1 MTTPALAPTI
11 SIGELLAELDRGA
24 PLFLL
29 DVRNAED
36 FAAWRIEARKPTASL
51 NLPYFTFLEE
61 PEAALARLPRER
73 PIVVVCAKGGS
84 SEMVVELLRDA
95 GVPARNVT
103 GGMAAY
109 GEHLE
114 REALS
119 FSTAA
124 RFALWQVNRRGKG
137 CLAYVLCAGDE
148 ALVIDPSRH
157 VEWYESLLAELGV
170 RLVRVLDTHVHA
182 DHLSGGSELSAR
194 TGAVYSVGVETARGE
209 PLVDGQRLRLGGSS
223 EHAVELEVLATPGH
237 TPGSASFLLEKR
249 YLFSGDTLF
258 VRGLGRPDLGG
269 QAEAWGRA
277 LFRTLHGRLARLSD
291 DTVILPAHTSGVEEA
306 GEHGLVRGTLG
317 ALRRSAEFRI
327 ASEDEFARSVAR
339 GVAPAPEAYAA
350 LVRANLGQ
358 AAPEPDEIA
367 EWELGKNRCATSA
380 HPE

>member
-1 MTTPALAPTI
+1 MTSPALAPTI
-11 SIGELLAELDRGA
+11 TIGELLAELDRGA

-29 DVRNAED
+29 DVRNTED
-36 FAAWRIEARKPTASL
+36 FAAWRIEARQPVASL
-51 NLPYFTFLEE
+51 NVPYFSFLEE

-95 GVPARNVT
+95 GVPARNVS

-114 REALS
+114 REAIS

-157 VEWYESLLAELGV
+157 VDWYEGLLAELGV

-182 DHLSGGSELSAR
+182 DHLSGGPELCAR
-194 TGAVYSVGVETARGE
+194 TGAVYSVGIGPAGGEHPLTAER
-209 PLVDGQRLRLGGSS
+209 LRDGQRLRLGGSS
-223 EHAVELEVLATPGH
+223 GHAVELEVLATPGH
-237 TPGSASFLLEKR
+237 TPGSASFLLEER

-269 QAEAWGRA
+269 QAEA
-277 LFRTLHGRLARLSD
+277 
-291 DTVILPAHTSGVEEA
+291 
-306 GEHGLVRGTLG
+306 
-317 ALRRSAEFRI
+317 
-327 ASEDEFARSVAR
+327 
-339 GVAPAPEAYAA
+339 
-350 LVRANLGQ
+350 
-358 AAPEPDEIA
+358 
-367 EWELGKNRCATSA
+367 
-380 HPE
+380 